1 MKPDPL
7 KELYSD
13 LLEGDYDCVDRFV
26 LNAYSPFGVRPG
38 GFRHWWRLL
47 YGSDEGL
54 DNEHLMRMAGRFS
67 RRLHGWAKANRI
79 PVINCA
85 PGEEKYKI
93 AEKHLAQH
101 AGQDG
106 VFLVLVARAPA
117 LVWDVEQTRSGKI
130 GNIKAKKNCFVNHY
144 HFHIVDP
151 DWGHMIIK
159 LSGHPPFCAQIIL
172 NGHEYVGRQA
182 QRGGLDFKKE
192 GNCFVAAGDAVS
204 LAKIADTLSE
214 ELTVGRLRQAC
225 ERWIYSACLLFGL
238 DLEEQKRSRFQ
249 YEYKTYQIEFSRNLR
264 FQAGEQMEQVLEGL
278 IDRSRSRLRFKQVK
292 TIFGGKYRPRRGGKK
307 GKKDTTRWGVEVE
320 TPTYDVTVLK
330 VHYGKLSLKVYSKGE
345 RVLRIEVMVHNTE
358 ALCPGRKLAGF
369 PRLMVRLKEILERFV
384 LVLSCIDRCFIAD
397 DLLERLPTHS
407 VVGASRVGGVDLNQA
422 RMRTVIGT
430 VVSLALRSQGF
441 TASQLATEVRAQSG
455 QSEAE
460 YGPRQAAYDLKKLR
474 GKGLVQGKGVS
485 RRYESTTEGLR
496 AMAACIVL
504 REKVIRPLLAGSLDL
519 KLKRGRP
526 LKTHT
531 PIDRYYQTLQ
541 QGMQGLFAE
550 LGIAA

>member
-1 MKPDPL
+1 MESDPL

-38 GFRHWWRLL
+38 GFRHWWRLRH
-47 YGSDEGL
+47 GSDEGL

-67 RRLHGWAKANRI
+67 RRLRGWAKANGI
-79 PVINCA
+79 PVIDCA
-85 PGEEKYKI
+85 PGAEKYKI

-101 AGQDG
+101 AGRPG

-117 LVWDVEQTRSGKI
+117 LVWDIEQTRSGKI
-130 GNIKAKKNCFVNHY
+130 GNIKAKPNCFVNHY

-151 DWGHMIIK
+151 DWGHIIIK

-192 GNCFVAAGDAVS
+192 GNCFVAAGDGVS

-345 RVLRIEVMVHNTE
+345 RVLRIEVMVHNTQ
-358 ALCPGRKLAGF
+358 ALSPGRKLDGF
-369 PRLMVRLKEILERFV
+369 PRLMVRQKEILERFV
-384 LVLSCIDRCFIAD
+384 QVLCCIDRCFIAD

-422 RMRTVIGT
+422 RMRRVIST

-441 TASQLATEVRAQSG
+441 TASQLATEVRAQSE

-474 GKGLVQGKGVS
+474 GKGLVQRKGVS
-485 RRYESTTEGLR
+485 RRYESTAEGLR

-504 REKVIRPLLAGSLDL
+504 REKVIRPLLAGSLQL
-519 KLKRGRP
+519 KVKRGRP
-526 LKTHT
+526 PKTHSR
-531 PIDRYYQTLQ
+531 IDRHYRTLQ

>member
-1 MKPDPL
+1 MESDPL

-47 YGSDEGL
+47 HGSDEGL
-54 DNEHLMRMAGRFS
+54 DNTHLMRMAGRFS

-79 PVINCA
+79 PVVDCA
-85 PGEEKYKI
+85 RDEKKFEI
-93 AEKHLAQH
+93 AEKHLARH
-101 AGQDG
+101 AGQPG
-106 VFLVLVARAPA
+106 VFLVLVGRAPA
-117 LVWDVEQTRSGKI
+117 LVWEVEQTRSGKI

-144 HFHIVDP
+144 HFHIMDP

-159 LSGHPPFCAQIIL
+159 MSGHPPFGAQIIL
-172 NGHEYVGRQA
+172 NGHEYVARQA
-182 QRGGLDFKKE
+182 QREKLDFKKE

-214 ELTVGRLRQAC
+214 ELTVGRLRQTC
-225 ERWIYSACLLFGL
+225 DRWIYSACLLFGL
-238 DLEEQKRSRFQ
+238 DLEEQQRSRFQ
-249 YEYKTYQIEFSRNLR
+249 YEYKTYQLEFSRNLR
-264 FQAGEQMEQVLEGL
+264 FKQGEQMEQVMEGL
-278 IDRSRSRLRFKQVK
+278 IDRSRRLLRFKQVK
-292 TIFGGKYRPRRGGKK
+292 TIFGARYRPRRGGKP

-320 TPTYDVTVLK
+320 APTYDVTVLK

-345 RVLRIEVMVHNTE
+345 RVLRIEGMVHNTR
-358 ALCPGRKLAGF
+358 ALSPGRKLERF
-369 PRLMVRLKEILERFV
+369 PQQMVLLKEIVERFV
-384 LVLSCIDRCFIAD
+384 QVLCCLDRCFIAD

-422 RMRTVIGT
+422 RMRRVIGT
-430 VVSLALRSQGF
+430 VVSLALKLEGL
-441 TASQLATEVRAQSG
+441 TASQLASEVRAQNG

-474 GKGLVQGKGVS
+474 GKGLVQRKGVS
-485 RRYESTTEGLR
+485 RRYESTAEGLR
-496 AMAACIVL
+496 TMAACIVL
-504 REKVIRPLLAGSLDL
+504 REKVIRPLLAGSLQL
-519 KLKRGRP
+519 NVKRGRP
-526 LKTHT
+526 AKTDSR
-531 PIDRYYQTLQ
+531 IDRHYRALQ
-541 QGMQGLFAE
+541 QGMQELFAE